1 MRAYVTIGDFSRMTH
16 LSVKTLRYYHRVG
29 LLEPNEVNADTGY
42 RYYGLGQVP
51 AAHTIRRL
59 RDLDMP
65 VDEVRALLAA
75 PDEATRDR
83 LLAVHLD
90 RMQAQL
96 ARTEAAVAS
105 LRSLLEHP
113 VAPIAVERRSV
124 PAMAAIAIS
133 DTVERADLGS
143 WWTGALS
150 DLYAALDGGSPAS
163 VGPAGGLFD
172 DGLFTDDRGDAV
184 LFIPTTSIATGSM
197 GRVRPYTI
205 PAAELAVTVHYGS
218 HANVDQ
224 TYGALGTYVAEHGHG
239 LAGPVRETYLVGIH
253 DTADASRWRTEI
265 CWPI

>member
-29 LLEPNEVNADTGY
+29 LLEPTDVNPDTGY
-42 RYYGLGQVP
+42 RYYGVDQVT

-59 RDLDMP
+59 RDLEMP
-65 VDEVRALLAA
+65 VDEVRAVLAA
-75 PDEATRDR
+75 PDERARDR

-96 ARTEAAVAS
+96 AQTEAAVAS

-113 VAPIAVERRSV
+113 ATTIEVERRSV

-133 DTVERADLGS
+133 GTVERADLGS
-143 WWTGALS
+143 WWA
-150 DLYAALDGGSPAS
+150 DAFNELYAALDDDLPTA
-163 VGPAGGLFD
+163 VGPAGGMFD
-172 DGLFTDDRGDAV
+172 DGLFTDDRGAAV
-184 LFIPTTSIATGSM
+184 LFVPVAPAATGPV
-197 GRVRPYTI
+197 GRVQPYTV
-205 PAAELAVTVHYGS
+205 PAAELAVTVHNGS

-224 TYGALGTYVAEHGHG
+224 TYGALGTYVAEHGG
-239 LAGPVRETYLVGIH
+239 GSVGPLRETYLVGVH
-253 DTADASRWRTEI
+253 DTTDTNRWRTEI

>member
-29 LLEPNEVNADTGY
+29 LLEPTDVNPDTGY
-42 RYYGLGQVP
+42 RYYGVDQVT

-59 RDLDMP
+59 RDLEMP
-65 VDEVRALLAA
+65 VDEVRAVLAA
-75 PDEATRDR
+75 PDERARDR

-96 ARTEAAVAS
+96 AQTEAAVAS

-113 VAPIAVERRSV
+113 ASPIEVERRSM

-133 DTVERADLGS
+133 GTVGRGELGS
-143 WWTGALS
+143 WWTDALS
-150 DLYAALDGGSPAS
+150 ELYASLDGGSPAA

-184 LFIPTTSIATGSM
+184 LFIPTTSIATASV
-197 GRVRPYTI
+197 GRVRPYTV
-205 PAAELAVTVHYGS
+205 PAADLAVAVHRGS
-218 HANVDQ
+218 PANIDQ
-224 TYGALGTYVAEHGHG
+224 TYGALGTYVAEHGIG
-239 LAGPVRETYLVGIH
+239 AAGPVRETYLVGVH
-253 DTADASRWRTEI
+253 DTTDTNRWRTEI